1 MFGVFRNCF
10 GIASHRLPG
19 LHPNDEGDRERLVCH
34 LANRDAHDP
43 SPWFA
48 CERGLYVRP
57 PVKGVLPNMSSSP
70 PSPTFISNVWP
81 TLLRLLVGLG
91 IPATAV
97 YA

>member
-1 MFGVFRNCF
+1 MFGVFRNYF

-19 LHPNDEGDRERLVCH
+19 LPPNDEGDRERLVCH

-57 PVKGVLPNMSSSP
+57 PVKGVLPGELSVI
-70 PSPTFISNVWP
+70 FRIF
-81 TLLRLLVGLG
+81 TLDHRLMWF
-91 IPATAV
+91 
-97 YA
+97 YRFC